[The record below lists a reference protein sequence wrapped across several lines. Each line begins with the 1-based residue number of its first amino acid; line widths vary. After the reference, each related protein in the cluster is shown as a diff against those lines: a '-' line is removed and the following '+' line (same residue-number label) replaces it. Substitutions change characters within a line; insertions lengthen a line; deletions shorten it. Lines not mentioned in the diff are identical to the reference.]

1 MYELCGILFLYGN
14 AATRGEGGGCRDE
27 FLFAASQGRRVEE
40 YMDGNMHANRGKTNK
55 SRTAAKAVCT
65 ALAAVTV
72 MLVAV
77 CCGKV
82 LNVGV
87 RDMLDCDLDMRGIVE
102 SAGITLPERRGD
114 TAVSGGAAVEMFYP
128 PVEGEICAH
137 FEATGSCTQYICGI
151 ISTVRTPC
159 GGKVSDV
166 FMLDGGYGV
175 CIEAAGGIR
184 ITLRDMTRVLV
195 KSGQSVSGGQ
205 IIGSAGSSGEIR
217 VEALKNGEAVDFER
231 LLG

>member
-1 MYELCGILFLYGN
+1 
-14 AATRGEGGGCRDE
+14 
-27 FLFAASQGRRVEE
+27 
-40 YMDGNMHANRGKTNK
+40 MDGNMPANRDKTNK

-102 SAGITLPERRGD
+102 SAGITLPEGRGD

-128 PVEGEICAH
+128 PVEGEVCAG
-137 FEATGSCTQYICGI
+137 FEAGGCTQYICGI

-159 GGKVSDV
+159 GGRVSDV

>member
-1 MYELCGILFLYGN
+1 
-14 AATRGEGGGCRDE
+14 
-27 FLFAASQGRRVEE
+27 
-40 YMDGNMHANRGKTNK
+40 MDGNMHADKGKTNK
-55 SRTAAKAVCT
+55 SRTAVKAACAV
-65 ALAAVTV
+65 LAAVTV

-77 CCGKV
+77 CCNKV

-114 TAVSGGAAVEMFYP
+114 TAVSGGAAVEIFYP
-128 PVEGEICAH
+128 PVEGEICAG
-137 FEATGSCTQYICGI
+137 FDATGGCTQYICGI

-159 GGKVSDV
+159 SGRVSDV
-166 FMLDGGYGV
+166 FMLDGCYGV
-175 CIEAAGGIR
+175 CIEAVGEIR

-195 KSGQSVSGGQ
+195 KSGQSVSRGQ
-205 IIGSAGSSGEIR
+205 IIGSAGSSGGIR
-217 VEALKNGEAVDFER
+217 VEALKNGEAVDFEK

>member
-114 TAVSGGAAVEMFYP
+114 TAVSGGAAVERFYP
-128 PVEGEICAH
+128 PVEGEVCAG
-137 FEATGSCTQYICGI
+137 FEAGGCTQYICGI
-151 ISTVRTPC
+151 ISTVKTPC
-159 GGKVSDV
+159 GGRVSDV

>member
-1 MYELCGILFLYGN
+1 MYELCGILSLYGN
-14 AATRGEGGGCRDE
+14 AATRGEGGGCRDD
-27 FLFAASQGRRVEE
+27 FLFAAAQGRRVEE

-55 SRTAAKAVCT
+55 SRMAVKAVCT

-114 TAVSGGAAVEMFYP
+114 TAVSGEAAVEMFYP
-128 PVEGEICAH
+128 PVEGEVCAG
-137 FEATGSCTQYICGI
+137 FEAGGCTQYICGI

-159 GGKVSDV
+159 GGRVSDV